1 MLKNFRSRWV
11 PATLIVAVS
20 LSGCSQDPVKQ
31 KMRALRRGPVEQRA
45 AAAKELGTLKEPR
58 AVGPLN
64 AALQDQDESVANAA
78 ALALGQIGDPRAI
91 APLAAALRRAA
102 TRWSAAEGLVA
113 LGAPAL
119 DPILAALSDGD
130 AQVSKAL
137 ITHLKQ
143 HEVKDRRLVEP
154 LLKQLHSSD
163 WLVRQAAAE
172 SLGRI
177 GDRRALEGL
186 TGALRDD
193 NRLVREDAARAL
205 GEMGDASVVD
215 ALLAA
220 LRDRTTAQAARAL
233 GRLGDTRALEPL
245 AAVFRGDEVGM
256 RSPAAEGLGLMKDPR
271 ALDVLVGEI
280 LNWELRTAVGQ
291 GLAAAHWQPATP
303 REQVYLWI
311 CQSNGVALAQAR
323 QQTCQILLED
333 VRSKDKR
340 RIDYAVFALLSL
352 GWADTIPDLKRILEA
367 QGDEKMAETYLN
379 CGHEDLRAAAKA
391 WGDKHGFTITPFGG
405 SRKTSWGAWQ

>member
-31 KMRALRRGPVEQRA
+31 KMRALRRGPVEQCA
-45 AAAKELGTLKEPR
+45 AAAKELGALKEPR
-58 AVGPLN
+58 AVGPLS

-102 TRWSAAEGLVA
+102 TRWNAAEALVA

-119 DPILAALSDGD
+119 ESILAALSDGD

-172 SLGRI
+172 SLGRHRRPQ
-177 GDRRALEGL
+177 GPGGTDRRPAGRQSPGPGGR
-186 TGALRDD
+186 GAGVGGDGR
-193 NRLVREDAARAL
+193 RRGGGCSAR
-205 GEMGDASVVD
+205 GP
-215 ALLAA
+215 
-220 LRDRTTAQAARAL
+220 ARPHHRPSRP
-233 GRLGDTRALEPL
+233 GPG
-245 AAVFRGDEVGM
+245 
-256 RSPAAEGLGLMKDPR
+256 PAR
-271 ALDVLVGEI
+271 
-280 LNWELRTAVGQ
+280 
-291 GLAAAHWQPATP
+291 
-303 REQVYLWI
+303 
-311 CQSNGVALAQAR
+311 
-323 QQTCQILLED
+323 
-333 VRSKDKR
+333 
-340 RIDYAVFALLSL
+340 
-352 GWADTIPDLKRILEA
+352 
-367 QGDEKMAETYLN
+367 
-379 CGHEDLRAAAKA
+379 
-391 WGDKHGFTITPFGG
+391 
-405 SRKTSWGAWQ
+405 